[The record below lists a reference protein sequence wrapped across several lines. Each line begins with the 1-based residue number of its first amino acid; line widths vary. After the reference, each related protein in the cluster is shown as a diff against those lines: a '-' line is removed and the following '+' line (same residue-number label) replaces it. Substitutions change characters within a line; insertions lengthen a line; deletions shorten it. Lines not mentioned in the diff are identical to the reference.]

1 MAAFIF
7 SINLNLME
15 GHVQQGCFGLG
26 GLAIWYRW
34 ISVAVTR
41 GGHRDF
47 LGGIRLAS
55 HR

>member
-1 MAAFIF
+1 MSNRAV
-7 SINLNLME
+7 L
-15 GHVQQGCFGLG
+15 VWG

-34 ISVAVTR
+34 ISVAVTG

-47 LGGIRLAS
+47 FFGIRLAL

>member
-1 MAAFIF
+1 MSNRAV
-7 SINLNLME
+7 L
-15 GHVQQGCFGLG
+15 VWG

-34 ISVAVTR
+34 ISVAVTG